1 MFESAPKARVR
12 KVAAGFGPAGKLVAG
27 ILVLMLLVF
36 VFRLWVV
43 VPAGH
48 RGVVLQFGAV
58 KGAMGEGLHFLLP
71 VVQRVELVDVR
82 VQKTETEAAAASRD
96 LQNVRS
102 LIAVNFHVDPAGVA
116 ELYQKVGMRYAATI
130 IAPAVQECVKAVTA
144 QYTAEELITERQQV
158 SARMGEQLGAKLRS
172 YGIVVD
178 GFNVVNF
185 DFSEEFNRA
194 IEAKQAAEQLAL
206 KAQRDLER
214 VKIEAEQKLTQAR
227 AEAEALKIQKQEV
240 TPELLRLREIEAT
253 LKAIEKWDGKLP
265 QVTGGAVP
273 FLQVVSGRGQGAG
286 R

>member
-1 MFESAPKARVR
+1 
-12 KVAAGFGPAGKLVAG
+12 
-27 ILVLMLLVF
+27 VLST
-36 VFRLWVV
+36 FRFWVV

-58 KGAMGEGLHFLLP
+58 KGVMGEGLHLLLP
-71 VVQRVELVDVR
+71 VVQRIELVDVR

-96 LQNVRS
+96 LQTVRS
-102 LIAVNFHVDPAGVA
+102 LIAVNYHVEPAAVGD
-116 ELYQKVGMRYAATI
+116 LYRRVGMRYAATV

-144 QYTAEELITERQQV
+144 QYTAEQLITERQQV
-158 SARMGEQLGAKLRS
+158 SARMREQLQAKLEP

-227 AEAEALKIQKQEV
+227 AEAEALRIQKQEV
-240 TPELLRLREIEAT
+240 TPELLRLREIEAM

-273 FLQVVSGRGQGAG
+273 FLQVVSGQGAG

>member
-1 MFESAPKARVR
+1 MLQDVARPRAR
-12 KVAAGFGPAGKLVAG
+12 KVPGALSPRVKVAVGIAAVVFLF
-27 ILVLMLLVF
+27 LVF
-36 VFRLWVV
+36 RFWVV

-58 KGAMGEGLHFLLP
+58 KGAIGEGLHFVLP
-71 VVQRVELVDVR
+71 VVRQVELVDVR
-82 VQKTETEAAAASRD
+82 VQKTETEAQAASRD
-96 LQNVRS
+96 LQTVRS
-102 LIAVNFHVDPAGVA
+102 LIAVNYHVDASAVDD
-116 ELYQKVGMRYAATI
+116 LYRRVGMHYAATI

-158 SARMGEQLGAKLRS
+158 SARMAEQLGAKLAP

-253 LKAIEKWDGKLP
+253 LKAIEKWDGRLP

-273 FLQVVSGRGQGAG
+273 FLSVLGGGAAG
-286 R
+286 GK